1 MMKQTIDAL
10 KEFKVNPLLADDFD
24 SIIYKLVVY
33 LRWQN
38 HIDKIFDMLDEI
50 IPHLPKDTASKFLDA
65 LELDGIDKDHYLK
78 MIKEVKDITQN
89 H

>member
-1 MMKQTIDAL
+1 MMRQTIDAL

-24 SIIYKLVVY
+24 SIIYKLVLY

-50 IPHLPKDTASKFLDA
+50 IPHLPKDTASKLLDA
-65 LELDGIDKDHYLK
+65 LELDGIDKDHYLE
-78 MIKEVKDITQN
+78 MVKEGKDAAKDN
-89 H
+89 